1 MWFRKVEYWCEDT
14 FRVIITLFILM
25 DFLIHIDTINMD
37 LSILKMC
44 LKGSQVE
51 LSVFYLYSFWVI
63 VNVLL
68 SVDLF

>member
-1 MWFRKVEYWCEDT
+1 
-14 FRVIITLFILM
+14 M
-25 DFLIHIDTINMD
+25 DFLIHIDTINMN

-63 VNVLL
+63 INVLL